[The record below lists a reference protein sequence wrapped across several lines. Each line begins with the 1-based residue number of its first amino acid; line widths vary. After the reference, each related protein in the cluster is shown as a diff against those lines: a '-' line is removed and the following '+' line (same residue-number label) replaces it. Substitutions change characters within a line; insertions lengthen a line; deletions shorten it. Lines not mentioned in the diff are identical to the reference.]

1 MTDLSQTNNSSSSG
15 FFTGRL
21 NRTGFL
27 IRSVA
32 LLIPALF
39 LNGIERAV
47 PEIGAIPALIILAL
61 GILQLVFVSRR
72 LRDMGRN
79 PLLVLIFLIPIVSIF
94 AFIWAAVTP
103 SEQPD

>member
-47 PEIGAIPALIILAL
+47 PEIGAIPTLIILAL
-61 GILQLVFVSRR
+61 GILVSRR

>member
-47 PEIGAIPALIILAL
+47 PEIGAIPTLIILAL
-61 GILQLVFVSRR
+61 GSRR